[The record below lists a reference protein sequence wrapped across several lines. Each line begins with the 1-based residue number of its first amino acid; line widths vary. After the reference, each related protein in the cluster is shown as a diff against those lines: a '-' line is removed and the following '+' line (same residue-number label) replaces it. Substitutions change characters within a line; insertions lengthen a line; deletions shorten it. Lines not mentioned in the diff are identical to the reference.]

1 MKRDVTLP
9 SGCVLK
15 VEVRILYPETA
26 LVPLVDKDIDEAHLD
41 GLLINGYRVL
51 CHAFGLGVP
60 REDA

>member
-1 MKRDVTLP
+1 M
-9 SGCVLK
+9 K